1 MDYLHEIRHIIEGK
15 LKFIIYQQVL
25 NELESKKK
33 RESRA
38 TKFIRLLESGLSY
51 LDKHKSDYDFN
62 FLDDVKNSDET
73 TDDFLLR
80 KLTGLK
86 KEGNILYLASNDS
99 ELRKKAR
106 EREINTIFLRK
117 KKYLFIERV

>member
-25 NELESKKK
+25 NELESKKI
-33 RESRA
+33 REPRA

-51 LDKHKSDYDFN
+51 LDKHKSDNDFN